1 MKKLS
6 IVVATYNRAPY
17 LLRTLESLARQ
28 TLAPALFEILVVN
41 NNSSDDT
48 PGTVAGFAGRYPQLQ
63 VRMVTETSQGIS
75 YARNCGIASS
85 VGEYIVFIDD
95 DEEASPEFA
104 KNYFCFFENNPGLD
118 AAGGAV
124 IPVYEAP
131 LPAWYSYYIEK
142 MITGA
147 FDLGD
152 RMVPFRGNHYPG
164 VGNSGFRRR
173 LFERFGN
180 FNTALGRSGT
190 NPMGGEEKDFFLR
203 VRAQGVCYYYVP
215 GAEIYHITPASKLT
229 KEYFERLTRMIG
241 VSERVRTRAEGNVSF
256 LKRLSAE
263 TVKWGG
269 ACVFA
274 LGYLCRLQPLKGW
287 YLLRMRWNITCGLLT
302 GR

>member
-28 TLAPALFEILVVN
+28 TLSPGLFEILVVN
-41 NNSSDDT
+41 NNSSDNT
-48 PGTVAGFAGRYPQLQ
+48 PEVVAGSHPQLQ
-63 VRMVTETSQGIS
+63 VRMGTETSQGIS

-85 VGEYIVFIDD
+85 VGQYIVFIDD
-95 DEEASPEFA
+95 DEEANPGFA
-104 KNYFCFFENNPGLD
+104 KSYFCFFENNPGLD

-124 IPVYEAP
+124 VPVYEAP

-152 RMVPFRGNHYPG
+152 RMVPFRGKRYPG

-173 LFERFGN
+173 LFDRFGN
-180 FNTALGRSGT
+180 FNTALGRSGA
-190 NPMGGEEKDFFLR
+190 NPMGGEEKDFFMR
-203 VRAQGVCYYYVP
+203 VRAQGIRYYYVP

-229 KEYFERLTRMIG
+229 RAYFERLTRMIG
-241 VSERVRTRAEGNVSF
+241 VSERVRTRSEGGVSF
-256 LKRLSAE
+256 PKRLLAE
-263 TVKWGG
+263 AVKWGG

-274 LGYLCRLQPLKGW
+274 FGYLCRLQPLKGW

-302 GR
+302 GK

>member
-28 TLAPALFEILVVN
+28 TLAPGLFEILVVN
-41 NNSSDDT
+41 NNSSDNT
-48 PGTVAGFAGRYPQLQ
+48 PEVVAGFAGSHPQLQ

-85 VGEYIVFIDD
+85 VGQYIVFIDD
-95 DEEASPEFA
+95 EEANPEFA
-104 KNYFCFFENNPGLD
+104 KSYFCFFENNPGLD

-124 IPVYEAP
+124 VPVYEAP

-152 RMVPFRGNHYPG
+152 RMVPFRGKRYPG

-173 LFERFGN
+173 LFDRFGN
-180 FNTALGRSGT
+180 FNTALGRSGA
-190 NPMGGEEKDFFLR
+190 NPMGGEEKDFFMR
-203 VRAQGVCYYYVP
+203 VRAQGIRYYYVP
-215 GAEIYHITPASKLT
+215 GAEIYHITPASKLPRA
-229 KEYFERLTRMIG
+229 YFERLTRMIG
-241 VSERVRTRAEGNVSF
+241 VSERVRTRSEGGVSF
-256 LKRLSAE
+256 PKRRLAE
-263 TVKWGG
+263 AVKWGG

-274 LGYLCRLQPLKGW
+274 FGYLCRLQPLKGW

-302 GR
+302 GK

>member
-28 TLAPALFEILVVN
+28 TLSPGLFEILVVN
-41 NNSSDDT
+41 NNSSDNT
-48 PGTVAGFAGRYPQLQ
+48 PEVVAGFAGSHPQLQ

-85 VGEYIVFIDD
+85 VGQYIVFIDD
-95 DEEASPEFA
+95 DEEANPEFA
-104 KNYFCFFENNPGLD
+104 KSYFCFFENNPGLD

-124 IPVYEAP
+124 VPVYEAP

-152 RMVPFRGNHYPG
+152 RMVPFRGKRYPG

-173 LFERFGN
+173 LFDRFGN
-180 FNTALGRSGT
+180 FNTALGRSGA
-190 NPMGGEEKDFFLR
+190 NPMGGEEKDFFMRVLYKSKVIDDIIAGLR
-203 VRAQGVCYYYVP
+203 AKLADQSLPEEEQATLTHQISVLNQERTL
-215 GAEIYHITPASKLT
+215 ISKKLS
-229 KEYFERLTRMIG
+229 RLI
-241 VSERVRTRAEGNVSF
+241 V
-256 LKRLSAE
+256 
-263 TVKWGG
+263 
-269 ACVFA
+269 
-274 LGYLCRLQPLKGW
+274 
-287 YLLRMRWNITCGLLT
+287 
-302 GR
+302 